1 MATADDQGKGI
12 HIGTVNGAL
21 AIGNGNTVT
30 QNSGAGP
37 ATDPAH
43 EELLRAVRELR
54 QDLSRA
60 VSTPQI
66 DALGG
71 ELAETETEIAAQGAA
86 GAGRL
91 ARLRTA
97 LADAGSVVGLLAS
110 GTAVAEA
117 VAALV
122 GG

>member
-12 HIGTVNGAL
+12 HIGTVNGAV
-21 AIGNGNTVT
+21 AIGNNNTVT

-37 ATDPAH
+37 VTDPAH

-60 VSTPQI
+60 VATPQI

-71 ELAETETEIAAQGAA
+71 ELAETETEIATQGAA

-97 LADAGSVVGLLAS
+97 LADAGSVIGLLAS